1 MPLYL
6 SNGKKNTGPTHKH
19 PDGSVMSGAKMSKTS
34 KKLLRF
40 KDLSMTAQKKAR
52 GFRKKK

>member
-6 SNGKKNTGPTHKH
+6 RNGKEHTGPIHKH
-19 PDGSVMSGAKMSKTS
+19 ADGTVMSGAKMSKTS

-40 KDLSMTAQKKAR
+40 KDLSMPAQKKAR
-52 GFRKKK
+52 GFRKK

>member
-6 SNGKKNTGPTHKH
+6 RNGQKHTGSIHKH
-19 PDGSVMSGAKMSKTS
+19 ADGTVMSGARMSKTS

-52 GFRKKK
+52 GPRKKK